1 MKLVKISATSNIEK
15 TVWLVKCLLEFFK
28 SRSVGHIYYLIV
40 VTQSQV
46 FAYVQTHWVTHN
58 KYVYLFVYQLY
69 LLNLF
74 KKHSK
79 DKHNRVQ
86 SLYNLSFIMS
96 SIQIK
101 MSRYVKIKENVTLTH
116 EKSVETNPRVSQ
128 MLQWADKDFL
138 KNTKM
143 FRFLKI
149 NMCTVVEQMEN
160 LSTEIETSKKKKKQ
174 NENYRLE
181 KYNNGNEISIGGDLK
196 QVWGGIRVS
205 EIEERLIEIIQ
216 SKEQREVR

>member
-1 MKLVKISATSNIEK
+1 MVEAEITKISATISLEK

-28 SRSVGHIYYLIV
+28 IYSVGYVYYLIV

-46 FAYVQTHWVTHN
+46 FAYVQTYWVTHN
-58 KYVYLFVYQLY
+58 KYVYLFVYQY
-69 LLNLF
+69 TLLNLF

-86 SLYNLSFIMS
+86 SLYNVSFIIS
-96 SIQIK
+96 SIQ

-116 EKSVETNPRVSQ
+116 EKSMETNPKVSQ
-128 MLQWADKDFL
+128 MLQWADKEFF
-138 KNTKM
+138 KNTNI

-160 LSTEIETSKKKKKQ
+160 LNTEIETSKKKK
-174 NENYRLE
+174 E
-181 KYNNGNEISIGGDLK
+181 
-196 QVWGGIRVS
+196 
-205 EIEERLIEIIQ
+205 
-216 SKEQREVR
+216 